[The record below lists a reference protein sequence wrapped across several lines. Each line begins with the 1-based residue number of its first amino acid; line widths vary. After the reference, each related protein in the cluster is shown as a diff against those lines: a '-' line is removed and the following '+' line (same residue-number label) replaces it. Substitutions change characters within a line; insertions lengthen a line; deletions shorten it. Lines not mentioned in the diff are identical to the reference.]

1 MEEYVM
7 FEKMSIA
14 QAHKLIKYLGIGLY
28 IILMSIIL
36 IIPFGEKPKAT
47 IAPAANYNLRE
58 YTELQITDTKQVLLE
73 TVENYEK
80 EIEIEVEP
88 IEEIT
93 YTKYIVNAD
102 YLNNRATPELTDNVV
117 NILPYGTVVEVEYI
131 DGDWAKL
138 KEGTYISSKYVEG
151 LDELTI
157 TDQFNIYT
165 DTGITEDDV
174 EDIVANNPN
183 MEPIS
188 DNIISI
194 QHDYGVNGCLLM
206 AIATYESGRGTSKL
220 ALEKNNYFGL
230 RDNDWLS
237 FDNPLD
243 SVEVAAKSIASYNVT
258 TIEDVGYIY
267 CPDGNTRHWIDSV
280 VSIMNEFINY

>member
-1 MEEYVM
+1 M

-47 IAPAANYNLRE
+47 ISPAANYNLRE

-80 EIEIEVEP
+80 EIEIDP

-102 YLNNRATPELTDNVV
+102 YLNNRMSPELTDNVV
-117 NILPYGTVVEVEYI
+117 NMLPYGTVVEIEYI
-131 DGDWAKL
+131 DGEWAKL
-138 KEGTYISSKYVEG
+138 KDGTYISSKYIADPE
-151 LDELTI
+151 ELTI

-165 DTGITEDDV
+165 DMDITE
-174 EDIVANNPN
+174 EDIKDIIDNNPN

-188 DNIISI
+188 DNILTI

-206 AIATYESGRGTSKL
+206 AIATHESGRGNSKL

-230 RDNDWLS
+230 RTNDWLS
-237 FDNPLD
+237 FNDPND
-243 SVEVAAKSIASYNVT
+243 SVEVAAKSLVSYNVD
-258 TIEDVGYIY
+258 TIEEVGYIY
-267 CPDGNTRHWIDSV
+267 CPDGNTRHWINSI

>member
-1 MEEYVM
+1 M

-14 QAHKLIKYLGIGLY
+14 QAHKIIKYLGIGLY

-36 IIPFGEKPKAT
+36 IIPFGEKHKVT
-47 IAPAANYNLRE
+47 ISPASNYELKE
-58 YTELQITDTKQVLLE
+58 YTELQTIDVKQSLLE
-73 TVENYEK
+73 TVEKYEK
-80 EIEIEVEP
+80 ETKIVNIP
-88 IEEIT
+88 IEEPT

-102 YLNNRATPELTDNVV
+102 YLNNRATPEITDNVIS
-117 NILPYGTVVEVEYI
+117 ILTYGTVVEVECI
-131 DGDWAKL
+131 DGEWAKL
-138 KEGTYISSKYVEG
+138 KEGTYISSKYIDDPEQ
-151 LDELTI
+151 LTI

-165 DTGITEDDV
+165 DTDITEDDI
-174 EDIVANNPN
+174 EDIIDNNPN

-188 DNIISI
+188 DNILSV

-206 AIATYESGRGTSKL
+206 AIATHESGRGKSKL

-230 RDNDWLS
+230 RAKDWLS
-237 FDNPLD
+237 FDNPME
-243 SVEVAAKSIASYNVT
+243 SVEVAAKSIVSYNVN
-258 TIEDVGYIY
+258 TIEEVGYIY

>member
-1 MEEYVM
+1 M

-36 IIPFGEKPKAT
+36 IIPFGEKHKVT
-47 IAPAANYNLRE
+47 ISPASNYELKE
-58 YTELQITDTKQVLLE
+58 YTELQTIDVKQALLE
-73 TVENYEK
+73 TVETYEK
-80 EIEIEVEP
+80 ETKIVNTP
-88 IEEIT
+88 IEEPT

-102 YLNNRATPELTDNVV
+102 YLNNRTAPEITDNV
-117 NILPYGTVVEVEYI
+117 IGMFTYGTVVEVEYI
-131 DGDWAKL
+131 DGEWAKL
-138 KEGTYISSKYVEG
+138 KDGTYISSRYIDNPEQ
-151 LDELTI
+151 LTI

-165 DTGITEDDV
+165 DTGITEDDID
-174 EDIVANNPN
+174 DIIDNNPN

-194 QHDYGVNGCLLM
+194 QNDYGVNGHLLL
-206 AIATYESGRGTSKL
+206 AIATYESGRGNSKL

-230 RDNDWLS
+230 RTNDWLS
-237 FDNPLD
+237 FNDPND
-243 SVEVAAKSIASYNVT
+243 SVEVAAKSLVSYNVD
-258 TIEDVGYIY
+258 TIEEVGYIY

-280 VSIMNEFINY
+280 VSIMNEFIKY

>member
-80 EIEIEVEP
+80 EIDIEVEP

-117 NILPYGTVVEVEYI
+117 NILSYGTVVEVEYI

-165 DTGITEDDV
+165 DTDVTEDDV
-174 EDIVANNPN
+174 EDIVANNPK

-188 DNIISI
+188 DNILSI

-237 FDNPLD
+237 FDNPLE

>member
-1 MEEYVM
+1 M

-36 IIPFGEKPKAT
+36 IIPFGDKPKAT
-47 IAPAANYNLRE
+47 ISPAANYNLRE

-80 EIEIEVEP
+80 EIELGINP

-102 YLNNRATPELTDNVV
+102 YLNNRTSPELTDNVV
-117 NILPYGTVVEVEYI
+117 NILPYGTVVEIEYI
-131 DGDWAKL
+131 DGEWAKL
-138 KEGTYISSKYVEG
+138 KDGTYISSKYIADPE
-151 LDELTI
+151 ELTI

-165 DTGITEDDV
+165 DMDITE
-174 EDIVANNPN
+174 EDIKDIIDNNPN

-188 DNIISI
+188 DNILTI

-206 AIATYESGRGTSKL
+206 AIATHESGRGNSKL

-230 RDNDWLS
+230 RTNDWLS
-237 FDNPLD
+237 FNDPND
-243 SVEVAAKSIASYNVT
+243 SVEVAAKSLVSYNVD

-267 CPDGNTRHWIDSV
+267 CPDGNTRHWINSI

>member
-1 MEEYVM
+1 M

-47 IAPAANYNLRE
+47 ISPASNYELKE
-58 YTELQITDTKQVLLE
+58 YTELQTIDVKQALLE
-73 TVENYEK
+73 TVETYEK
-80 EIEIEVEP
+80 ETKIVNIP
-88 IEEIT
+88 IEEPT

-102 YLNNRATPELTDNVV
+102 YLNNRATPEITDNVISV
-117 NILPYGTVVEVEYI
+117 LTYGTVVEVECI
-131 DGDWAKL
+131 DGEWAKL
-138 KEGTYISSKYVEG
+138 KEGTYISSRYIDDPEQ
-151 LDELTI
+151 LTI

-165 DTGITEDDV
+165 DTDIAEDDI
-174 EDIVANNPN
+174 EDIVNNNPN

-188 DNIISI
+188 DNILSV

-206 AIATYESGRGTSKL
+206 AIATHESGRGKSKL

-230 RDNDWLS
+230 RTNDWLS
-237 FDNPLD
+237 FDNPME
-243 SVEVAAKSIASYNVT
+243 SVEVAAKSIVSYNVN
-258 TIEDVGYIY
+258 TIEEVGYIY

>member
-1 MEEYVM
+1 M

-14 QAHKLIKYLGIGLY
+14 QAHKLIKYLGICLY

-80 EIEIEVEP
+80 EIDIEVEP

-138 KEGTYISSKYVEG
+138 KEGTYISSKYLEG

-165 DTGITEDDV
+165 DTDVTEDDV
-174 EDIVANNPN
+174 EDIVANNPK

-188 DNIISI
+188 DNILSI
-194 QHDYGVNGCLLM
+194 QHDYGLNGCLLM

-230 RDNDWLS
+230 RDNEWLS
-237 FDNPLD
+237 FDDPSE